1 MTTIRRHR
9 TIAGRTLIVG
19 LLFLAGLAAQTAAVT
34 AHDGWVRLP
43 APSKSETA
51 FYVELENHGAQPR
64 AVVAVSSDAADKA
77 EMHKMMME
85 GDMMGMMP
93 IDKVAIPANGKA
105 SLSPNG
111 MHVMLFG
118 LKKKLAAGDKVT
130 VTLKLDDGSSV
141 PVTAIVKK

>member
-1 MTTIRRHR
+1 MIGRPTI
-9 TIAGRTLIVG
+9 IALRTLMAG
-19 LLFLAGLAAQTAAVT
+19 LIMLASLAAQTAGVVA
-34 AHDGWVRLP
+34 P
-43 APSKSETA
+43 APSKSDTA

-77 EMHKMMME
+77 EMHKMTMN

-93 IDKVAIPANGKA
+93 IDRIAIPANGKA

-118 LKKKLAAGDKVT
+118 LKKKLAAGDKVN
-130 VTLKLDDGSSV
+130 VTLKLDDGSMV
-141 PVTAIVKK
+141 PVTATVRK

>member
-1 MTTIRRHR
+1 MIGRPTI
-9 TIAGRTLIVG
+9 IALRTLMAG
-19 LLFLAGLAAQTAAVT
+19 LIMLASLAAQTAGVV
-34 AHDGWVRLP
+34 AHDGWIRLP
-43 APSKSETA
+43 APSKSDTA

-77 EMHKMMME
+77 EMHKMTMN

-93 IDKVAIPANGKA
+93 IDRIAIPANGKA

-118 LKKKLAAGDKVT
+118 LKK
-130 VTLKLDDGSSV
+130 
-141 PVTAIVKK
+141 